1 MLSYRHGFHAGNHA
15 DVLKHYVLFSVLNY
29 YNEKDK
35 PYWYIDTHSGAGLYD
50 INSEFSEKTGEYHE
64 GIGLLQKEKNL
75 PKELFN
81 FLEFLVQFQID
92 KKLYPGSPVIAQ
104 KLVRTVDRVKLF
116 ELHPADSEHLINNF
130 KGQGV
135 KYQVQKSDGFQGLIG
150 LLPPSTRRAVI
161 LIDPPYED
169 KSDYKTV
176 LNTLQEAHK
185 RFATG
190 TYMVWYP
197 LLPRDESLNL
207 PNKLG
212 KAFKNDN
219 FLNVT
224 LSVYEGQHDEFGMY
238 GSGLFILNPPY
249 TLEKELEKLMPVLV
263 KTLGQGEGAN
273 YTLESSAK

>member
-15 DVLKHYVLFSVLNY
+15 DVLKHYVLFSILNY

-35 PYWYIDTHSGAGLYD
+35 PYWYVDTHSGAGLYD

-64 GIGLLQKEKNL
+64 GIGLLQKQKDL
-75 PKELFN
+75 PKELFE
-81 FLEFLVQFQID
+81 FLEFLVQFQMD

-104 KLVRTVDRVKLF
+104 KLVRSVDRVKLF
-116 ELHPADSEHLINNF
+116 ELHPADNEHLINNF

-135 KYQVQKSDGFQGLIG
+135 KYQVQQSDGFQGLIS
-150 LLPPSTRRAVI
+150 LLPPSTRRAVV

-176 LNTLQEAHK
+176 INTLQEAHK

-190 TYMVWYP
+190 TYMIWYP

-212 KAFKNDN
+212 KTFKNDN

-224 LSVYEGQHDEFGMY
+224 LSVYEGKNDDFGMY

-249 TLEKELEKLMPVLV
+249 TLEKELEKLMPILV
-263 KTLGQGEGAN
+263 KALAQGDDAN

>member
-50 INSEFSEKTGEYHE
+50 INSEFSEKTGEYHG

-75 PKELFN
+75 PNELFD

-104 KLVRTVDRVKLF
+104 KLVRAIDRVKLF
-116 ELHPADSEHLINNF
+116 ELHPADSDYLINNF

-135 KYQVQKSDGFQGLIG
+135 KYQIQKSDGFQGLIS

-224 LSVYEGQHDEFGMY
+224 LSVYEGKHDEFGMY

-263 KTLGQGEGAN
+263 KTLGQDEGAN